1 MRLLSI
7 APALAVFGL
16 ALLSVPAV
24 AACPRELSPDELA
37 RLLSTADAAFADLD
51 AEVFSVALA
60 SVRAGVPCV
69 NKALTAGQVAA
80 YHRAEAFR
88 SFLDRDHAGAVQH
101 FRAMLAAAPGYRLSE
116 EIAPEGH
123 PLRVDFEIA
132 QGLPAESTRSLP
144 APTTGSLRVDGRLTD
159 QAPRALPY
167 LLQQVDDSGKVM
179 VSTLVE
185 AGSTM
190 ELYPAQE
197 PARGGKDPR
206 EANAR
211 RTITMPL
218 VAATL
223 VTGATAAALYG
234 MSNAHVNEFWD
245 PATPADPDELAR
257 MQRQANTTA
266 TLSLGL
272 GLVAAGTGTAAVL
285 SFAW

>member
-1 MRLLSI
+1 MKLHTI
-7 APALAVFGL
+7 APALAALGL
-16 ALLSVPAV
+16 FALPAA

-37 RLLSTADAAFADLD
+37 RMLSTADAAFADLD
-51 AEVFSVALA
+51 ADVFGEALS

-80 YHRAEAFR
+80 YHRAEAYQ

-132 QGLPAESTRSLP
+132 QGLPAEATRSLP
-144 APTTGSLRVDGRLTD
+144 APTSGSLRVDGRLTD
-159 QAPRALPY
+159 QAPRALPFV
-167 LLQQVDDSGKVM
+167 LQQVDDSGKVM
-179 VSTLVE
+179 LSTLVE
-185 AGSTM
+185 AGSTL

-197 PARGGKDPR
+197 SPRRGKDP
-206 EANAR
+206 EKAGAR

-234 MSNAHVNEFWD
+234 MSNAQVNEFWD
-245 PATPADPDELAR
+245 PAPPADPDELAR
-257 MQRQANTTA
+257 LQRQANTTA